1 MHAARTCTAAS
12 SSPSADAVTDALSWN
27 SRVEGA
33 EHLALFTSLI
43 LPRALAVFVRYPTRI
58 AHAFGTSRRFSP
70 DLPYAAT
77 CNRRVEP
84 CLAGNVYYIYKTCIN
99 KHMVGRLGRKNVR
112 LSKTQSPKM
121 SLPLT
126 KSSPKRRINVP
137 SPKSAALSV
146 CGTTSSRHRTA
157 VLDGSTCGS

>member
-1 MHAARTCTAAS
+1 MVH
-12 SSPSADAVTDALSWN
+12 ADACRAHVHGGVVVVERRRDADALSWN

-77 CNRRVEP
+77 CNRRVSRGT
-84 CLAGNVYYIYKTCIN
+84 LS
-99 KHMVGRLGRKNVR
+99 GR
-112 LSKTQSPKM
+112 
-121 SLPLT
+121 
-126 KSSPKRRINVP
+126 
-137 SPKSAALSV
+137 
-146 CGTTSSRHRTA
+146 
-157 VLDGSTCGS
+157 